1 MDILLAGIRIA
12 AMRGD
17 SFAWVAKLSP
27 TILYRIE
34 SIKLTVTMRLPVLA

>member
-1 MDILLAGIRIA
+1 MEILLVGIRMA

-17 SFAWVAKLSP
+17 NIAWVAKLSP

-34 SIKLTVTMRLPVLA
+34 RIKLTVTMRLPVLA